1 VVPEPVN
8 NCPLCGHG
16 QSSLFDQRKFRGFEV
31 VNVLCKNCGLVYQ
44 TPRMT
49 SAELENF
56 YQEKYREIYQGSEGP
71 NKQDLMIQKAR
82 AKYLVNLIEQ
92 MGIEDI
98 GRYVDI
104 GSSAGLLMEEVHNA
118 YHCFVVGIEP
128 GAAYREYAQERGLT
142 IYTDL
147 NQLLVNEQRK
157 FDLVSMIH
165 VLEHVSQP
173 VDYLGQLRDDLL
185 NKKAKLLIEV
195 PNLYAHDCFEV
206 AHLSSFSQDTLTH
219 VLNQAGFRIL
229 YIERHGY
236 PRSRLIPLYIT
247 ALAEPVEAKNISE
260 EVDGERLV
268 GLKRRTG
275 FLHRRIIER
284 LLPDQAWIPQ
294 YRS

>member
-1 VVPEPVN
+1 VQEAVN
-8 NCPLCGHG
+8 NCPLCGCD
-16 QSSLFDQRKFRGFEV
+16 QSSLFDRRKFRGFEV

-49 SAELENF
+49 AAELENF

-71 NKQDLMIQKAR
+71 NEQDLMIQNAR
-82 AKYLVNLIEQ
+82 AKYLVRLIED
-92 MGIEDI
+92 MGIEEI

-104 GSSAGLLMEEVHNA
+104 GSSAGLLMEEIQNA
-118 YHCFVVGIEP
+118 YNCFVAGIEP

-147 NQLLVNEQRK
+147 NQLLENEPRK

-165 VLEHVSQP
+165 VLEHVSRP
-173 VDYLGQLRDDLL
+173 VDYVRHLRSDLL
-185 NKKAKLLIEV
+185 SKNARLLIEV
-195 PNLYAHDCFEV
+195 PNLYAHECFEV
-206 AHLSSFSQDTLTH
+206 AHLSSFSQDTLTQ
-219 VLNQAGFRIL
+219 LLKKAGFRIL
-229 YIERHGY
+229 YIERHGF
-236 PRSRLIPLYIT
+236 PRSKLIPLYIT
-247 ALAEPVEAKNISE
+247 ALAEPDEEKITLGEVE
-260 EVDGERLV
+260 GERLV

-284 LLPDQAWIPQ
+284 LLPDQAWVPQ

>member
-1 VVPEPVN
+1 VPEPVN
-8 NCPLCGHG
+8 NCPLCGRG
-16 QSSLFDQRKFRGFEV
+16 QSSLFDRRKFRGFEV

-71 NKQDLMIQKAR
+71 NERDLMIQNAR
-82 AKYLVNLIEQ
+82 AKYLVNLIED
-92 MGIEDI
+92 MGIEEI

-118 YHCFVVGIEP
+118 YQCFMVGIEP

-147 NQLLVNEQRK
+147 NRLLENEQQK

-173 VDYLGQLRDDLL
+173 VDYIRHLRDDLL
-185 NKKAKLLIEV
+185 NAKAKLLIEV

-206 AHLSSFSQDTLTH
+206 AHLSSFSQDTLTQ
-219 VLNQAGFRIL
+219 VLKKAGFRIL
-229 YIERHGY
+229 YIERHGF

-247 ALAEPVEAKNISE
+247 ALAEPVEAKIISE
-260 EVDGERLV
+260 EADGERLV

>member
-1 VVPEPVN
+1 MPEQVN

-16 QSSLFDQRKFRGFEV
+16 QASVFDRRDFRGYEV

-49 SAELENF
+49 PAELESF
-56 YQEKYREIYQGSEGP
+56 YQEKYREIYQGSQGP
-71 NKQDLMIQKAR
+71 NEQDLMIQNAR
-82 AKYLVNLIEQ
+82 AKYMVSLIEE
-92 MGIEDI
+92 MGIEEI
-98 GRYVDI
+98 SRYVDI
-104 GSSAGLLMEEVHNA
+104 GSSAGLLMEAVQNA
-118 YHCFVVGIEP
+118 YQCFVVGIEP
-128 GAAYREYAQERGLT
+128 GAAYRKYAEERGLK

-147 NQLLVNEQRK
+147 NQLFEKEHQK

-165 VLEHVSQP
+165 VLEHIPHP
-173 VDYLGQLRDDLL
+173 VDYVMHLRSDLL
-185 NKKAKLLIEV
+185 NRNARLLIEV

-206 AHLSSFSQDTLTH
+206 AHLSSFSEATLTQ
-219 VLNQAGFRIL
+219 VLKKAGYRIL
-229 YIERHGY
+229 YIERHGF

-247 ALAEPVEAKNISE
+247 ALAEPDEARITHRDVN
-260 EVDGERLV
+260 GERLV